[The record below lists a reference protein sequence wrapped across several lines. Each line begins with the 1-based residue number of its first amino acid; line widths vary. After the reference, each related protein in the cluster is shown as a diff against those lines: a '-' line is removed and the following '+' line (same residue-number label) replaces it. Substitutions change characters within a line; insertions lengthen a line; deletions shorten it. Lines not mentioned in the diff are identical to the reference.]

1 MKDKKSASTESQT
14 ERRPQPKKRDLT
26 LKVQSKI
33 RAGARGEG
41 R

>member
-1 MKDKKSASTESQT
+1 MKKIENVEQSPKPRAS
-14 ERRPQPKKRDLT
+14 KKRDLT
-26 LKVQSKI
+26 LKVQSRL